1 MLWQIASS
9 QSPCGV
15 RMLIECNH
23 RNHHGLAPGSSQ
35 FSKTWVGR
43 QRLQKEIQEYRKK
56 IYVNVLIVGAV
67 ILLYI
72 CINGKVQI
80 EKGINMRHIL
90 ELWNGYCNLI
100 FYVKGNLFYLNEPL
114 SDKTYIMHG
123 TLSACLSWLMTGA
136 GAVRYLNKY
145 TEDPVNVVLSGRDVL
160 FLINRGSSPSYNSVY
175 TAQNF
180 SALDFCKDVL
190 EIFRENP
197 KGWSEY
203 TKGSNRTAEEIET
216 ELTRL
221 ADEIEELLNDI

>member
-1 MLWQIASS
+1 
-9 QSPCGV
+9 
-15 RMLIECNH
+15 
-23 RNHHGLAPGSSQ
+23 
-35 FSKTWVGR
+35 
-43 QRLQKEIQEYRKK
+43 
-56 IYVNVLIVGAV
+56 
-67 ILLYI
+67 LYI
-72 CINGKVQI
+72 CINGKFQI

-100 FYVKGNLFYLNEPL
+100 FYVKGNLFYLNEQL

>member
-1 MLWQIASS
+1 
-9 QSPCGV
+9 
-15 RMLIECNH
+15 
-23 RNHHGLAPGSSQ
+23 
-35 FSKTWVGR
+35 
-43 QRLQKEIQEYRKK
+43 
-56 IYVNVLIVGAV
+56 
-67 ILLYI
+67 
-72 CINGKVQI
+72 
-80 EKGINMRHIL
+80 MRHIL

-100 FYVKGNLFYLNEPL
+100 FNDVKDNLFYLSEPL

-160 FLINRGSSPSYNSVY
+160 FLINRGSSSSYNSVY

-180 SALDFCKDVL
+180 SALDFCKNVL
-190 EIFRENP
+190 ETFRENP

-216 ELTRL
+216 EPTRL
-221 ADEIEELLNDI
+221 ADEMKSPPLCGALHYSYIGGI

>member
-1 MLWQIASS
+1 MGRKAKASK
-9 QSPCGV
+9 
-15 RMLIECNH
+15 
-23 RNHHGLAPGSSQ
+23 RN
-35 FSKTWVGR
+35 TR
-43 QRLQKEIQEYRKK
+43 IQKK

-67 ILLYI
+67 ILWYI
-72 CINGKVQI
+72 RINGKFQI
-80 EKGINMRHIL
+80 EKGINMGHIL

-100 FYVKGNLFYLNEPL
+100 FNDVKDNLFYLNEPL

-123 TLSACLSWLMTGA
+123 TLNACLSWLMTGA

-145 TEDPVNVVLSGRDVL
+145 TENPVNVVLSGRDVL
-160 FLINRGSSPSYNSVY
+160 FLINRGSGLSYNSVY

-180 SALDFCKDVL
+180 SALDFCKDIL
-190 EIFRENP
+190 KTFRENP

-203 TKGSNRTAEEIET
+203 TKSSDRTAKEIET

>member
-1 MLWQIASS
+1 MGRKTKASK
-9 QSPCGV
+9 
-15 RMLIECNH
+15 
-23 RNHHGLAPGSSQ
+23 RN
-35 FSKTWVGR
+35 TR
-43 QRLQKEIQEYRKK
+43 IQKK

-72 CINGKVQI
+72 CINGKFQI

-100 FYVKGNLFYLNEPL
+100 FYVKGNLFYLNEQL

-221 ADEIEELLNDI
+221 ADEIEELLNDV